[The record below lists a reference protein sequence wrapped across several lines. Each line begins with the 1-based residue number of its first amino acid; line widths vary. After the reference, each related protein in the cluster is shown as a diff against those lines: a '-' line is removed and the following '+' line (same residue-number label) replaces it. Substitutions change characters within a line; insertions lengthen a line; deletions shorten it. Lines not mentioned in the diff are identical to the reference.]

1 MIPSLLSSKITD
13 FTDKMTFANHLAQ
26 SLAEGRKCSLML
38 LPLLPDSASTVGK
51 LYKGQPSVV
60 EEGLF
65 TLTRMP
71 EQIWLTTQTREC
83 I

>member
-1 MIPSLLSSKITD
+1 
-13 FTDKMTFANHLAQ
+13 MTFANHLAQ
-26 SLAEGRKCSLML
+26 SLAEGRKYSLML
-38 LPLLPDSASTVGK
+38 LPLLPDSASRVGK

-71 EQIWLTTQTREC
+71 AQISNCLAYNTNTENASSLKHLISC
-83 I
+83 LY